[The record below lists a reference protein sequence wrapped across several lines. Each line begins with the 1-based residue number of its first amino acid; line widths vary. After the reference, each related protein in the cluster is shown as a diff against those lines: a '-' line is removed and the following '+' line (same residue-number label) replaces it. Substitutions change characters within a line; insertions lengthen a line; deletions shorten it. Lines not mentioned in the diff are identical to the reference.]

1 MCGILGVW
9 HFDGRPVHL
18 PTLRNALA
26 SIRHRGPDDEG
37 YLLIHPGSRPCSY
50 AGPNTPA
57 EVHLPQLPAS
67 NPGAS
72 LGFAFRR
79 LAILDLSPRGHQ
91 PMPDRTG
98 ERWAML
104 NGEIYNY
111 LELREELRAHGYAFA
126 TETDTEVV
134 LAAYDVWG
142 EACVARF
149 NGMFAI
155 ALWDGPAGRL
165 FCARDRFGVK
175 PFYYVRGAGSFAFA
189 SEIKALLP
197 YLEERL
203 ADLAYLR
210 RFLDTGLSD
219 DGADTFVEGVQAVL
233 PAHTMTVTPGRLVER
248 RYWDLDVT
256 SAAAAGASGA
266 GREEALRALLTDCVR
281 LRLRSDV
288 PVGTCASGGIDS
300 SAIVSI
306 ASRLLGH
313 PMHSFSAVYPVPGY
327 DEGRF
332 VDSITAS
339 AGTLAT
345 RVTPSPDRWFD
356 VIERMTWHQ
365 DGPTAAGGLFT
376 QWHVME
382 AAHGKVTVLLDGQ
395 GGDELFAGY
404 FRYLPVLAAQLWG
417 RVRHG
422 QLAATWPA
430 VRETA
435 YLGLR
440 WREHFEEWTASQ
452 FVRAAL
458 QRSRSRRSGNGA
470 APLYRGLLAETMP
483 RAARPTA
490 VPAGLDSLNAALY
503 RDVTALSVPMLLRFE
518 DRNSM
523 AFHIEA
529 RVPFLDYRLVEFAL
543 TVPGERKVE
552 RGLSKAFLRRALA
565 GVVPPEI
572 LNRRDKK
579 GYATPLAPW
588 LRGPLRR
595 QVWDFLNDRVLP
607 RGWYDPATVSRRW
620 MQHQQ
625 GQHDWSAEIA
635 RWMTAEIW
643 WQQVIEGGRAA

>member
-1 MCGILGVW
+1 MAFG
-9 HFDGRPVHL
+9 
-18 PTLRNALA
+18 
-26 SIRHRGPDDEG
+26 
-37 YLLIHPGSRPCSY
+37 
-50 AGPNTPA
+50 
-57 EVHLPQLPAS
+57 
-67 NPGAS
+67 
-72 LGFAFRR
+72 FRR

-91 PMPDRTG
+91 PMPNHTG
-98 ERWAML
+98 ERWTML

-111 LELREELRAHGYAFA
+111 LELREELRGVGYAFR

-134 LAAYDVWG
+134 LAAYDAWG
-142 EACVARF
+142 EACVTRF

-175 PFYYVRGAGSFAFA
+175 PLYYLHDAGIFAFA

-197 YLEERL
+197 YLDERR

-219 DGADTFVEGVQAVL
+219 DGTDTFVEGVKAVL
-233 PAHTMTVTPGRLVER
+233 PAHTMTVTPERLVER
-248 RYWDLDVT
+248 RYWDLDV
-256 SAAAAGASGA
+256 AATARARGA
-266 GREEALRALLTDCVR
+266 GSEEALRELLIDSVR

-306 ASRLLGH
+306 ASRLLSH

-332 VDSITAS
+332 VDCITSS

-356 VIERMTWHQ
+356 VIGRMTWHQ
-365 DGPTAAGGLFT
+365 DGPTAAGGLYT

-404 FRYLPVLAAQLWG
+404 FRHLPVLAAQLWG

-422 QLAATWPA
+422 QLTATWPA
-430 VRETA
+430 LRETA
-435 YLGLR
+435 FLGIR
-440 WREHFEEWTASQ
+440 WREHFEEWTLGQ
-452 FVRAAL
+452 FARAVL
-458 QRSRSRRSGNGA
+458 QRSRSRRTGNGM
-470 APLYRGLLAETMP
+470 APLYRGLLAETVP
-483 RAARPTA
+483 QAPALGR

-503 RDVTALSVPMLLRFE
+503 RDVTAASVPMLLRFE

-523 AFHIEA
+523 AFNIEA

-552 RGLSKAFLRRALA
+552 RGLSKAYLRRALA
-565 GVVPPEI
+565 GIVPPPI
-572 LNRRDKK
+572 LDRKDKK
-579 GYATPLAPW
+579 GYATPLAVW
-588 LRGPLRR
+588 LRGPLRA
-595 QVWDFLNDRVLP
+595 QAWAFLQDRVLP
-607 RGWYDPATVSRRW
+607 RGWYDPAAVSRRW
-620 MQHQQ
+620 TQHQR
-625 GQHDWSAEIA
+625 GRHDWSAEIA

-643 WQQVIEGGRAA
+643 WRQVIEGEGA